1 MKTFFYWSIYWFCSF
16 FLLWI
21 FTLKLFVD
29 NFLWKEM
36 KRNCLFKNKSWL
48 VLISDILQYL
58 KCTWNYQKCDF
69 MGSLRQKF
77 SPKFFVWTVW
87 AESVFALA
95 SMSMLL
101 FFYRNQTSLVNLQLL
116 TNNKKVEQVVYGRE
130 YTLRADITHADG
142 KILISSKAKKQV

>member
-77 SPKFFVWTVW
+77 SPNIFVWTVW

-101 FFYRNQTSLVNLQLL
+101 FFTGTRPAWWIYNCLQITKKLSKWFMVENTHYEPTSLMLMV
-116 TNNKKVEQVVYGRE
+116 RF
-130 YTLRADITHADG
+130 
-142 KILISSKAKKQV
+142 